1 MVRRLAIGVLLL
13 TFVAV
18 PLISGCQ
25 SKQLQDENAALKG
38 QVESLNVEKANLESK
53 IKELSTESSALKS
66 QVEGLT
72 KERDELTAKV
82 TELEK
87 QLEAAKAPKG
97 KKKK

>member
-1 MVRRLAIGVLLL
+1 MRKLAIWLLLL
-13 TFVAV
+13 TFVTA

-25 SKQLQDENAALKG
+25 SKQLQEENAALKG

-53 IKELSTESSALKS
+53 IKELSTESSGLKA

-72 KERDELTAKV
+72 KEKDELIAKV
-82 TELEK
+82 SDLEK
-87 QLEAAKAPKG
+87 QLEAAKAPAKG

>member
-1 MVRRLAIGVLLL
+1 MMRRLAIGLLLL
-13 TFVAV
+13 TFVAA

-25 SKQLQDENAALKG
+25 SKQLQEENAALKG

-72 KERDELTAKV
+72 KEKDELVAKV
-82 TELEK
+82 SDLEK
-87 QLEAAKAPKG
+87 QLEAKAPAKG